1 MASNGGKTYATS
13 AEISAV
19 EAIIADISTAECE
32 YLAGLIGKRSQ
43 IQGGDIAIMK
53 TLMTKLCGHPYD
65 KKDILTFVL
74 TEQTGEATIDT
85 EAGTVAIEVAFGTD
99 PSDLTPTITTST
111 DSTVSPASG
120 VAGDYSSPVV
130 HTVTAEDGTTK
141 EFTVTVT
148 VAAE

>member
-1 MASNGGKTYATS
+1 MSSFGGKTYSTTTQQA
-13 AEISAV
+13 AIQ
-19 EAIIADISTAECE
+19 AIIEDISSAECE
-32 YLAGLIGKRSQ
+32 YIIGV
-43 IQGGDIAIMK
+43 IAKQCQVNNDVSAMK
-53 TLMTKLCGHPYD
+53 VAFNTMCGHPYD

-74 TEQTGEATIDT
+74 AEQTGAATIDT

-99 PSDLTPTITTST
+99 ASALTPTITTST

-120 VAGDYSSPVV
+120 VEGDYSSPVV
-130 HTVTAEDGTTK
+130 HTVTAEDATTK